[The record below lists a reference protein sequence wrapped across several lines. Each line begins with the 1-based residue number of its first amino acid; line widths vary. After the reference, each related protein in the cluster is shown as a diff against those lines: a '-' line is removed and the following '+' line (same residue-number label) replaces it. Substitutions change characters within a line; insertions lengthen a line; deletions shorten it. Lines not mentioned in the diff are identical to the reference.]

1 MKYRNFILRAVNLVL
16 ILGVLWQYQ
25 NTALLR
31 ADAVA
36 QRQKAIREV
45 EAWNASVLQ
54 AQQEAEEEKQAG
66 PKDGTYEGSA
76 YGFGD
81 LITVAVTWK
90 DGKMT
95 DISVL
100 KADGEDKP
108 YYRQAVS
115 VLNEMLE
122 ALPSWRKVTQ
132 RSSTERT
139 GVFGLFVF
147 VMLVTGGPPSGRARR
162 AGCRRAG

>member
-1 MKYRNFILRAVNLVL
+1 MKDRDFILRTVNLVL

-36 QRQKAIREV
+36 QRQKEIKEV
-45 EAWNASVLQ
+45 EVWNASVLQ
-54 AQQEAEEEKQAG
+54 AQQEAEEEKPTG
-66 PKDGTYEGSA
+66 PKNGTYEGSA

-81 LITVAVTWK
+81 LITVSVTLK

-100 KADGEDKP
+100 RADGEDKP
-108 YYRQAVS
+108 YYKQAVS
-115 VLNEMLE
+115 VLNEMLN
-122 ALPSWRKVTQ
+122 AQ
-132 RSSTERT
+132 STEVDT
-139 GVFGLFVF
+139 VSGATLTADGLIDAVADA
-147 VMLVTGGPPSGRARR
+147 LGKA
-162 AGCRRAG
+162 AQ

>member
-1 MKYRNFILRAVNLVL
+1 MKYRNFILRTVNLVL
-16 ILGVLWQYQ
+16 IIGMLWQYQ

-31 ADAVA
+31 AAAVA
-36 QRQKAIREV
+36 QRQQEIKEV
-45 EAWNASVLQ
+45 EAWNTSVLQ
-54 AQQEAEEEKQAG
+54 VQQAEQKAEEEKPTG

-81 LITVAVTWK
+81 LITVSVTLK

-100 KADGEDKP
+100 SADGEDKP
-108 YYRQAVS
+108 YYKQAVS

-122 ALPSWRKVTQ
+122 AQSTKVDTV
-132 RSSTERT
+132 SGATLT
-139 GVFGLFVF
+139 ADGLIDAVADALGKA
-147 VMLVTGGPPSGRARR
+147 VQ
-162 AGCRRAG
+162 